1 MYVSSMISRETKA
14 IANEVVKKTESRACM
29 SLFNVVAE
37 IATTGKQTK
46 QIKGK
51 KLEKKKRKRKIP
63 RHNKT
68 NLLVSHLQTI

>member
-1 MYVSSMISRETKA
+1 MKKRQK
-14 IANEVVKKTESRACM
+14 VVHACP
-29 SLFNVVAE
+29 LFNVVAE

-51 KLEKKKRKRKIP
+51 KKLEKKKMKRKRKIP

-68 NLLVSHLQTI
+68 NLLVSHLQTL